1 MFKTISLNQDE
12 PNCKKR
18 NDYSVVNQR
27 NQFEYGRHEWSQK
40 YTTTNKI
47 HQNIDNVKKNKY

>member
-1 MFKTISLNQDE
+1 MFKKISLNEDI

-18 NDYSVVNQR
+18 NEYSVTNQR
-27 NQFEYGRHEWSQK
+27 NQFEYGRPEWDQK

-47 HQNIDNVKKNKY
+47 HQNINNVRNN